1 MQSEVATDIYQTC
14 LMMRRR
20 VAKIVQ
26 AKSFR
31 NYDIAGVTELLGVID
46 FIDSKLEDYKAKYL
60 KLKQKALKDIEKK
73 KKKLLKEGI
82 CSDDKLAS
90 KEKKKEKKVQQK
102 ETAPSVDLLDLGI
115 NPQEQQS
122 KDEKSE
128 EDSDEEEKKDSGLKR
143 LQAPPLSKLHV
154 IEGMRNLKTR
164 LAETQQAQPVSNI
177 MDMLIDLDIKSEPV
191 PTSQTATQPASHEG
205 TDFFASL
212 ANR

>member
-1 MQSEVATDIYQTC
+1 
-14 LMMRRR
+14 MMRRR

-115 NPQEQQS
+115 NPQE
-122 KDEKSE
+122 
-128 EDSDEEEKKDSGLKR
+128 
-143 LQAPPLSKLHV
+143 
-154 IEGMRNLKTR
+154 
-164 LAETQQAQPVSNI
+164 
-177 MDMLIDLDIKSEPV
+177 
-191 PTSQTATQPASHEG
+191 
-205 TDFFASL
+205 
-212 ANR
+212 